1 MLGNRI
7 VVKILRGEIYETTTV
22 KGSYNT
28 GETTQIIINL
38 AQYGVIDDKKMIVKV
53 NSSSTSNFAFET
65 SSKTLTIKRLS
76 ESTEYQIELIFPCYQ
91 TGSVIMEGY
100 SFDLSE
106 EYETADTTIFG
117 DRFTRE
123 ELTIKKTTFT
133 FEAYKENPIVKK
145 MWDYKKPVVVE
156 IYGDLEDEYPED
168 IVKGY
173 VKKISRKVDI
183 KDVNKI
189 TYEFTSST

>member
-7 VVKILRGEIYETTTV
+7 IVKILRNQTYETTTV
-22 KGSYNT
+22 RGLYNT
-28 GETTQIIINL
+28 GETTQIVINL
-38 AQYGVIDDKKMIVKV
+38 AQYGVIDSEKMTVKV
-53 NSSSTSNFAFET
+53 NNAPTLNHSFEA
-65 SSKTLTIKRLS
+65 SKKILTIDNLAT
-76 ESTEYQIELIFPCYQ
+76 STEYKIELIFPCYQ

-100 SFDLSE
+100 SLNLSQ

-123 ELTIKKTTFT
+123 ELTIKKTSFT

-145 MWDYKKPVVVE
+145 MWDKKKPVVVE
-156 IYGDLEDEYPED
+156 IYGDLEDKYPED

-173 VKKISRKVDI
+173 VKKIERKIDV

-189 TYEFTSST
+189 SYEFTSSE

>member
-7 VVKILRGEIYETTTV
+7 IVKILRNETFETTTV
-22 KGSYNT
+22 RGVYNT

-38 AQYGVIDDKKMIVKV
+38 AQYGVIDSEKMTVKV
-53 NSSSTSNFAFET
+53 NNTPTLNYSFEA
-65 SSKTLTIKRLS
+65 SKKILTIDKLLVG
-76 ESTEYQIELIFPCYQ
+76 TEYQIELIFPCYQ

-100 SFDLSE
+100 SLNLSE
-106 EYETADTTIFG
+106 EYETADSTIFG
-117 DRFTRE
+117 DEFERL
-123 ELTIKKTTFT
+123 ELTIKRTTFT

-145 MWDYKKPVVVE
+145 MWNQKKPVVVE

-173 VKKISRKVDI
+173 VKKIERKIDV

-189 TYEFTSST
+189 SYEFTSAE